1 MSSLKGLSIAAWVML
16 WHPLEEVVFN
26 HWDHRLDRRALRTVR
41 DRSAMRIEKLE
52 SGVETQS

>member
-1 MSSLKGLSIAAWVML
+1 MPEIVAWVML
-16 WHPLEEVVFN
+16 WHPLEEAVFN

-41 DRSAMRIEKLE
+41 DSSAIRIETLE

>member
-1 MSSLKGLSIAAWVML
+1 MNSLKGLSIAACVML

-26 HWDHRLDRRALRTVR
+26 RWDHRLYRRALRTVR
-41 DRSAMRIEKLE
+41 DRSAMRIETLE